1 MCNKVVCLAVLI
13 LAVPLVAFANSID
26 VSNVGGVVSGS
37 SSGLSLTGSTLVS
50 FGSAV
55 GANLGSV
62 SFTTGAFTS
71 GDVQMG
77 GSALFNQSPK
87 LSSDNTNLGV
97 LEVPEPGTLSLLGTS
112 LVGLAGIRLRRR
124 SLT

>member
-1 MCNKVVCLAVLI
+1 MCKRVVCLAVLT

-26 VSNVGGVVSGS
+26 VSNAGGVVSGS
-37 SSGLSLTGSTLVS
+37 SNGLSLTGPTLIS

-62 SFTTGAFTS
+62 SFTTGAFRS

-77 GSALFNQSPK
+77 GSALFNQSAQP
-87 LSSDNTNLGV
+87 SSSNTNLGV
-97 LEVPEPGTLSLLGTS
+97 LGVPEPGTLSMLGTG

>member
-1 MCNKVVCLAVLI
+1 MCKKVVCLAALT

-26 VSNVGGVVSGS
+26 VSNVRGVVHGS

-55 GANLGSV
+55 GGNLGSV
-62 SFTTGAFTS
+62 SFITGAFTS

-77 GSALFNQSPK
+77 GSALFNQSAK
-87 LSSDNTNLGV
+87 LSSGNTNLGV
-97 LEVPEPGTLSLLGTS
+97 LEVPEPGALSLLGTS
-112 LVGLAGIRLRRR
+112 LVELAGIRLRRR

>member
-1 MCNKVVCLAVLI
+1 M
-13 LAVPLVAFANSID
+13 
-26 VSNVGGVVSGS
+26 GG
-37 SSGLSLTGSTLVS
+37 
-50 FGSAV
+50 
-55 GANLGSV
+55 NLGSV
-62 SFTTGAFTS
+62 SFTTGTFTS

-77 GSALFNQSPK
+77 GRALFNQSAK

-97 LEVPEPGTLSLLGTS
+97 LEVPEPGTLSLLGIS

>member
-26 VSNVGGVVSGS
+26 VSNVRGVVSGS
-37 SSGLSLTGSTLVS
+37 SSGLSRTESRLVS
-50 FGSAV
+50 FRQCG
-55 GANLGSV
+55 GTNLGSV

-71 GDVQMG
+71 GDVQIG
-77 GSALFNQSPK
+77 GSAFFNQSAK
-87 LSSDNTNLGV
+87 VSNGNTNLGV
-97 LEVPEPGTLSLLGTS
+97 LRGPEPGTLGLLGTS